1 MVLRFTWP
9 QRSPELPHTSDA
21 IPRPDRF
28 DRVDHLCYTTAMPDF
43 QPPQTIEG
51 TVERITFYNEENGYT
66 VARFQPKRKSYLI
79 TIVGNLMSVN
89 VGESLC
95 LEGRWTTHAQY
106 GRQFEVENYTVQ
118 MPATIE
124 GIRKYLGSG
133 LIKGVGPVTAER
145 IVDHFGLNTLEIIE
159 EDPSRLLEVPGVGE
173 KRAAMIEQA
182 WAEQQS
188 IKDIML
194 FLQGHDVTTGL
205 AVKIYKEYGD
215 AAINV
220 VRHDPYRLARDVYG
234 VGFITADKIAQAVG
248 VAHDAPERVAAGV
261 QHVLNSFT
269 DDGHVF
275 ARRPQLVQ
283 AAVGI
288 LEVDPDSVE
297 WAIDQLEADNE
308 LRIED
313 DAVYL
318 RPFYYA
324 ETGVANRLRTMLN
337 VERSRLAFYRTA
349 NWGRVF
355 HYLGDRMPFPLTEK
369 QQEAVRTA
377 LTEKVSILTGGP
389 GTGKTFCVQT
399 IIRLLRAKDRSVLLA
414 APTGRAAKR
423 LSEVTGEP
431 AQTLHRLLEFA
442 PHQGYK
448 FLRDRDNPLDADM
461 IVIDEASMID
471 LLLMNALTKAID
483 ATSHLLL
490 VGDVDQLPSVGAGNV
505 LRDMIDSGVVPTVA
519 LDTIFRQAADSYI
532 VVNAH
537 RINRGRFPTFSRSA
551 RDFFLFP
558 HAEPEEAADRVLGLV
573 AQRIPRK
580 FGYDSLEDIQVLSP
594 MYRGAAGVAMLN
606 ERLQEVLNPPGPA
619 RPEVQYGSRLF
630 RLGDK
635 VMQIR
640 NNYEKDVFNGDMG
653 FVVHVDREEQVLSAL
668 FDGRRVDYEFDEL
681 DELLHAYAVSI
692 HKSQGS
698 EYPAVV
704 VPVLTQHYVMLQRN
718 LLYTAVTRARELVVL
733 VGSKRAVAMAVRNDK
748 IADRNSGLAGRLR
761 ELRDR
766 AVELYRAVG
775 V

>member
-1 MVLRFTWP
+1 M
-9 QRSPELPHTSDA
+9 SDFA
-21 IPRPDRF
+21 Q
-28 DRVDHLCYTTAMPDF
+28 L
-43 QPPQTIEG
+43 QTIEG

-66 VARFQPKRKSYLI
+66 VARFQPKRKNYLI
-79 TIVGNLMSVN
+79 TIVGNLLSVN
-89 VGESLC
+89 VGESLR
-95 LEGRWTTHAQY
+95 LEGQWTTHSQY
-106 GRQFEVENYTVQ
+106 GRQFEVESYTVK

-145 IVDHFGLNTLEIIE
+145 IVDHFGLDTLDIIE
-159 EDPSRLLEVPGVGE
+159 AEPRRLLEVQGVGK
-173 KRAAMIEQA
+173 KRVAMIEQA

-188 IKDIML
+188 IKEIML
-194 FLQGHDVTTGL
+194 FLQAHDVTTGL

-234 VGFITADKIAQAVG
+234 IGFITADKIAQAVG
-248 VAHDAPERVAAGV
+248 IAHDAPERVAAGV
-261 QHVLNSFT
+261 QHVLNSFA

-283 AAVGI
+283 AAAEI
-288 LEVDPDSVE
+288 LEVNPDSVE
-297 WAIDQLEADNE
+297 WAIDQLEAE
-308 LRIED
+308 KEVCVED
-313 DAVYL
+313 AAVYL

-324 ETGVANRLRTMLN
+324 EAGVARRLQTMLN

-349 NWGRVF
+349 NWERVF
-355 HYLGDRMPFPLTEK
+355 RYLNDRMPFPLTEK
-369 QQEAVRTA
+369 QQAAVRTA

-389 GTGKTFCVQT
+389 GTGKTFTVQT
-399 IIRLLRAKDRSVLLA
+399 IIRLLRAKRKSVLLA

-423 LSEVTGEP
+423 LSETTGAP

-442 PHQGYK
+442 PHQGFK
-448 FLRDRDNPLDADM
+448 FLRDSDNPLDADM
-461 IVIDEASMID
+461 IIVDEASMID

-490 VGDVDQLPSVGAGNV
+490 VGDVDQLPSVGAGNI
-505 LRDMIDSGVVPTVA
+505 LRDIIDSGVVPTVA
-519 LDTIFRQAADSYI
+519 LDTIFRQAPDSYI
-532 VVNAH
+532 IVNAH
-537 RINRGRFPTFSRSA
+537 RINQGEFPIFTRSS

-558 HAEPEEAADRVLGLV
+558 HEEPGEAADRVLDLV

-580 FGYDSLEDIQVLSP
+580 FGYDSIEDIQVLSP
-594 MYRGAAGVAMLN
+594 MHRGEAGVSMLN
-606 ERLQEVLNPPGPA
+606 ERLQETLNPPGPA
-619 RPEVQYGSRLF
+619 KPETQYGSRIF
-630 RLGDK
+630 RLRDK

-653 FVVHVDREEQVLSAL
+653 LITQVNRDDQILTVN
-668 FDGRRVDYEFDEL
+668 FDGRPIDYEFNEL
-681 DELLHAYAVSI
+681 DELLHAYVVSI

-733 VGSKRAVAMAVRNDK
+733 VGNKRAIGIAVRNDK
-748 IADRNSGLAGRLR
+748 IADRNSGLAGRLQ
-761 ELRDR
+761 EPFEQAMD
-766 AVELYRAVG
+766 VYRPR
-775 V
+775 